1 MTAARRVALAFGAV
15 TILLVPIAYA
25 SMFSVFNA
33 YDDEGY
39 FLMTLRDYLSGHALF
54 SDVSTLYGPFF
65 YEVMGGLF
73 KVLGVEVTTDSGRM
87 VTLVVWLLASLAGAA
102 ATLRLTR
109 SLLLGI
115 CAQFVTFHV
124 LAALTSEPM
133 QPAGLLSLLL
143 IAMAAA
149 AAYRSARPRAT
160 AVVIGVAVAAACL
173 VKINVGLFAGLALV
187 FASAAAGAGRWRKV
201 LLPATGVLMVAIPF
215 VLMAGL
221 LNQEWVVEYALVAGL
236 SAAAVTFACLAAPP
250 MTASPP
256 ALVWIAGGAAVLAI
270 ACLGTAILGGTHP
283 ADLFDA
289 IVAIPASLPQLY
301 VWPLRIDAGYVI
313 WAAASLGAAIL
324 GLRAVVHVSPTIR
337 GLARIA
343 VGALTWLAILL
354 LPSSLLFLAVPLAW
368 VATQDPRKEAG
379 GPTDPYA
386 RLLLPALAVTE
397 SLQAYPIAG
406 TQLSMA
412 ALMLVPI
419 GAIVLND
426 GIGQL
431 REWSVRDSRPSILA
445 VASWA
450 APMAVIVNLAFYQLF
465 AFLAVSAY
473 QSTQP
478 LGLHGAELVRVAP
491 QRAAAVRSLVAAINQ
506 ECSTFITLPGMA
518 SLYLWTGQRPPAQ
531 LYAGV
536 WMYFLDP
543 AQQQQVVVQVRA
555 GPRLCVVRDQAVVDF
570 WAEGRPIPERPLVEY
585 IVSSFAPSGTFGDYE
600 LLVPN

>member
-1 MTAARRVALAFGAV
+1 MTAARRGALAFGAV

-54 SDVSTLYGPFF
+54 SDASTLYGPFF

-87 VTLVVWLLASLAGAA
+87 VTMVIWLLASLAGAA

-115 CAQFVTFHV
+115 GAQFVTFHA

-143 IAMAAA
+143 IAMVAA
-149 AAYRSARPRAT
+149 AAYRSTRPRAT
-160 AVVIGVAVAAACL
+160 AVVIGLAVAALCL

-187 FASAAAGAGRWRKV
+187 FASAAGAGRWRKV
-201 LLPATGVLMVAIPF
+201 LLPATGALMVAIPF

-236 SAAAVTFACLAAPP
+236 SAAGVTFACLAVPP

-256 ALVWIAGGAAVLAI
+256 ALIWIAGSATVLAI
-270 ACLGTAILGGTHP
+270 ACLGIAILGGTHP
-283 ADLFDA
+283 AALFDA
-289 IVAIPASLPQLY
+289 IVAVPANLPQLY
-301 VWPLRIDAGYVI
+301 VWPLRINAGYVI
-313 WAAASLGAAIL
+313 WAGASLGAAIL
-324 GLRAVVHVSPTIR
+324 GVRTVIHVSPAIR
-337 GLARIA
+337 GVARIA
-343 VGALTWLAILL
+343 VGALTWLAVLL

-419 GAIVLND
+419 GAIALND

-431 REWSVRDSRPSILA
+431 REYSARDSRRSIVA
-445 VASWA
+445 IASWA

-491 QRAAAVRSLVAAINQ
+491 HRAAAVRSLVAAINQ

-536 WMYFLDP
+536 WMYLLDP
-543 AQQQQVVVQVRA
+543 AQQQHVVIQVQA
-555 GPRLCVVRDQAVVDF
+555 EPRLCVVRDQTVVDF
-570 WAEGRPIPERPLVEY
+570 WAEGRPIPDRPLVDY

-600 LLVPN
+600 LLVRN